1 MRKTSETANLRYLIT
16 GGGTA
21 GHVYPGLALAEGI
34 QRHEPDAQFLFVG
47 ARNGAEE
54 RIVPAQGHK
63 LRTLAVKGIPPK
75 AGPFVWFQT
84 ILLLGKSLLQAV
96 SLILRFRPHVII
108 GTGGYASA
116 PVLLAAILMRSLGL
130 WKGLLSLHEANI
142 IPGRFNRWASGWVDF
157 TGTSFPETL
166 RFLSKKKAFWTG
178 YPLRK
183 DLESSSE
190 RRGDGS
196 EEKRECMGVPPAGKV
211 LLVFGGSS
219 GARAI
224 NRAVFEALP
233 RLLARQDLHIF
244 HATGRPQGAYDPG
257 VEFGEIL
264 PGLPVEKED
273 VGERYHQEPY
283 LHHIERYY
291 EVADLVV
298 CRSGAGAVWEIA
310 SYGIPAVLI
319 PKSNLPGDHQVK
331 NAYFLARQGQARLL
345 FETRPVPPEG
355 EASESVDS
363 DALADAVTSI
373 LYPPAG
379 HDEMRVAVKAALPS
393 GKDPFYDRLRDL
405 REGKQGA
412 PPKVP
417 MTGPSGS
424 DGAAAPGG
432 GRTGIEW
439 LGTDALLARVE
450 GKWQRK
456 QDLSESEKAY
466 LKYKTDQ
473 LLGSA
478 RWHDRNTGVKL
489 VGLIAHGERLPTLL
503 HSITDRT
510 PVAWHRR
517 LLGGD
522 FEQVGFIRR
531 NALQAI
537 WRIGAYGPEVRQAL
551 LLALSDPYYEVRSWA
566 ARGVDRLSSSIGE
579 DAELVR
585 LLRRN
590 LEDRWFEVV
599 VSSLRALGKI
609 TKDPTILTDLV
620 PLLAH
625 KNWKVQQATVRC
637 LMRLMQ
643 ADVVRLPPEAEEWM
657 HKIPMKGLDFFPR
670 FPLKQTWDDFQ
681 RLRSEKMECDHRSNT
696 EKGAY

>member
-1 MRKTSETANLRYLIT
+1 MRKTFETTNLRYVIT

-34 QRHEPDAQFLFVG
+34 QRHEPDARFLFVG

-54 RIVPAQGHK
+54 RIVPAQGHE
-63 LRTLAVKGIPPK
+63 LRTLAVKGLPPK
-75 AGPFVWFQT
+75 AGPFIWLQR
-84 ILLLGKSLLQAV
+84 IWLLGMSLLQAAR
-96 SLILRFRPHVII
+96 LILRFKPHVII

-116 PVLLAAILMRSLGL
+116 PVLLAAIVMRSLGL

-166 RFLSKKKAFWTG
+166 RFLSKNKAFWTG

-190 RRGDGS
+190 RKGEGS
-196 EEKRECMGVPPAGKV
+196 GEKSERLGVPPGGKV
-211 LLVFGGSS
+211 LIVFGGSS
-219 GARAI
+219 GARTI

-233 RLLARQDLHIF
+233 RLLKRQDLHIF
-244 HATGRPQGAYDPG
+244 HATGNPQGAYDPRA
-257 VEFGEIL
+257 EFGEIL
-264 PGLPVEKED
+264 PGLPVEKKD
-273 VGERYHQEPY
+273 VEERYHQEPY

-291 EVADLVV
+291 EIADLVV

-310 SYGIPAVLI
+310 CYGIPAVLI

-331 NAYFLARQGQARLL
+331 NAYFLTRQGRARLL

-355 EASESVDS
+355 GASESVDS
-363 DALADAVTSI
+363 DALVDAIYSI

-379 HDEMRVAVKAALPS
+379 RDEMRTAGNRGLPS
-393 GKDPFYDRLRDL
+393 GKDPFYGLIRDL
-405 REGKQGA
+405 REGKRGA
-412 PPKVP
+412 PPQAP
-417 MTGPSGS
+417 MTGPSGPE
-424 DGAAAPGG
+424 GETPGRV
-432 GRTGIEW
+432 RTGIEW
-439 LGTDALLARVE
+439 LGTDALLAHVE
-450 GKWQRK
+450 SQWQRK
-456 QDLSESEKAY
+456 QDLSESDKAY
-466 LKYKTDQ
+466 LEYKTDQ
-473 LLGSA
+473 LLCSP
-478 RWHDRNTGVKL
+478 RWQDRNTGIKL
-489 VGLIAHGERLPTLL
+489 VGLIAYGKRLPTLL
-503 HSITDRT
+503 HAVTDRT

-537 WRIGAYGPEVRQAL
+537 WRIRAYGPEVREAFL
-551 LLALSDPYYEVRSWA
+551 LGLSDPYYEVRSWA

-585 LLRRN
+585 RLREN

-609 TKDPTILTDLV
+609 TKDPTILNDLI
-620 PLLAH
+620 PLFAH

-681 RLRSEKMECDHRSNT
+681 RLRSEKMECDHPPNT
-696 EKGAY
+696 EKGAC